1 MNETSKRVSKIEVS
15 TGLAVWRK
23 WTDMPLLILAI
34 GSLPLLLLE
43 LITER
48 LNETDKN
55 FLFIVN
61 VVIFIAFA
69 TDYFVEL
76 IICKQKSLYFKSE
89 WSSLLIWIAQLLA
102 LIPALGFL
110 GVLRGARALRVLST
124 ISRLIGIGVSTRAE
138 GKNLFR
144 KHAASYAFGLS
155 GVTWIS
161 SAVAFTIA
169 EDIGKEGRFDSF
181 FDALW
186 WSACTITTVGYGDI
200 YPVTPAGRIVAV
212 LTMIVGVSTLAVV
225 TARIAQFFLKQ
236 SSTD

>member
-1 MNETSKRVSKIEVS
+1 MNETSKRVSKIDVS
-15 TGLAVWRK
+15 LGLAVWRK
-23 WTDMPLLILAI
+23 WTDMPLLVLAI

-43 LITER
+43 LISER
-48 LNETDKN
+48 LNGTDKN

-76 IICKQKSLYFKSE
+76 IICKQKFLYFKSE

-102 LIPALGFL
+102 LLPALGFL
-110 GVLRGARALRVLST
+110 GILRGVRALRILST
-124 ISRLIGIGVSTRAE
+124 LSRVIGIGVSTRAE
-138 GKNLFR
+138 GKNILK
-144 KHAASYAFGLS
+144 KHAALFAFSLS
-155 GVTWIS
+155 GFTWIS

-169 EDIGKEGRFDSF
+169 ENVGKEGRVNSF

-200 YPVTPAGRIVAV
+200 YPVTQAGRIVAV

-225 TARIAQFFLKQ
+225 TARIAQFFLEQ
-236 SSTD
+236 SSTE

>member
-1 MNETSKRVSKIEVS
+1 
-15 TGLAVWRK
+15 
-23 WTDMPLLILAI
+23 MPLLVLAI

-76 IICKQKSLYFKSE
+76 IICKQKSLYLKTE

-102 LIPALGFL
+102 LLPALGFL
-110 GVLRGARALRVLST
+110 GILRGARALRVLST
-124 ISRLIGIGVSTRAE
+124 ISRVIGIGVSTRAE
-138 GKNLFR
+138 GKNLLKR
-144 KHAASYAFGLS
+144 HAASFAFGLS
-155 GVTWIS
+155 GLTWIS

-169 EDIGKEGRFDSF
+169 EDIGEDGRFDSF

-200 YPVTPAGRIVAV
+200 YPVTPAGRVVAV

-225 TARIAQFFLKQ
+225 TARIAQFLLEEK
-236 SSTD
+236 STD

>member
-1 MNETSKRVSKIEVS
+1 
-15 TGLAVWRK
+15 
-23 WTDMPLLILAI
+23 MPLLVLAI

-76 IICKQKSLYFKSE
+76 IICKQKSLYLKTE

-102 LIPALGFL
+102 LLPALGFL
-110 GVLRGARALRVLST
+110 GILRGARALRVLST
-124 ISRLIGIGVSTRAE
+124 ISRVIGIGVSTRAE
-138 GKNLFR
+138 GKNLLKR
-144 KHAASYAFGLS
+144 HAASFAFGLS
-155 GVTWIS
+155 GLTWIS
-161 SAVAFTIA
+161 SAVAFTIV
-169 EDIGKEGRFDSF
+169 EDIGKDGRFDSF

-200 YPVTPAGRIVAV
+200 YPATPAGRVVAV

-225 TARIAQFFLKQ
+225 TARIAQFLL
-236 SSTD
+236 STETN

>member
-1 MNETSKRVSKIEVS
+1 VNQASKQPTKIEVS
-15 TGLAVWRK
+15 QGLALWRK
-23 WTDMPLLILAI
+23 WTDMPLLVLAI

-76 IICKQKSLYFKSE
+76 IICKQKSLYLKTE

-102 LIPALGFL
+102 LLPALGFL
-110 GVLRGARALRVLST
+110 GILRGARALRVLST
-124 ISRLIGIGVSTRAE
+124 ISRVIGIGVSTRAE
-138 GKNLFR
+138 GKNLLKR
-144 KHAASYAFGLS
+144 HAASFAFGLS
-155 GVTWIS
+155 GLTWIS
-161 SAVAFTIA
+161 SAVAFTIV
-169 EDIGKEGRFDSF
+169 EDIGKDGRFDSF

-200 YPVTPAGRIVAV
+200 YPATPAGRVVAV

-225 TARIAQFFLKQ
+225 TARIAQFLL
-236 SSTD
+236 STETN

>member
-1 MNETSKRVSKIEVS
+1 VNQASKQPTKIEVS
-15 TGLAVWRK
+15 PGLALWRK
-23 WTDMPLLILAI
+23 WTDMPLLVLAI

-76 IICKQKSLYFKSE
+76 IICKQKSLYLKTE

-102 LIPALGFL
+102 LLPALGFL
-110 GVLRGARALRVLST
+110 GILRGARALRVLST
-124 ISRLIGIGVSTRAE
+124 ISRVIGIGVSTRAE
-138 GKNLFR
+138 GKNLLKR
-144 KHAASYAFGLS
+144 HAASFAFGLS
-155 GVTWIS
+155 GLTWIS

-169 EDIGKEGRFDSF
+169 EDIGKDGRFDSF

-200 YPVTPAGRIVAV
+200 YPVTPAGRLVAV

-225 TARIAQFFLKQ
+225 TARIAQFLL
-236 SSTD
+236 STETN

>member
-1 MNETSKRVSKIEVS
+1 
-15 TGLAVWRK
+15 
-23 WTDMPLLILAI
+23 MPLLALAI

-55 FLFIVN
+55 FLFIIN
-61 VVIFIAFA
+61 VAVFIAFA
-69 TDYFVEL
+69 TDYFIEL
-76 IICKQKSLYFKSE
+76 IFCKQKSLYLRSE

-102 LIPALGFL
+102 LLPALGFL
-110 GVLRGARALRVLST
+110 GILRGVRALRVVST
-124 ISRLIGIGVSTRAE
+124 ISRLLGIGAATRAE
-138 GKNLFR
+138 GKNLLK
-144 KHAASYAFGLS
+144 KHTASFAFGLS
-155 GVTWIS
+155 GFTWIS

-169 EDIGKEGRFDSF
+169 ENVGKDGRVNSF

-212 LTMIVGVSTLAVV
+212 LTMIVGVSTLAIV
-225 TARIAQFFLKQ
+225 TARIAQFLIA
-236 SSTD
+236 SDEN

>member
-1 MNETSKRVSKIEVS
+1 
-15 TGLAVWRK
+15 
-23 WTDMPLLILAI
+23 MPLLVLAI

-76 IICKQKSLYFKSE
+76 IICKQKSLYLKTE

-102 LIPALGFL
+102 LLPALGFL
-110 GVLRGARALRVLST
+110 GILRGARALRVLST
-124 ISRLIGIGVSTRAE
+124 ISRVIGIGVSTRAE
-138 GKNLFR
+138 GKNLLKR
-144 KHAASYAFGLS
+144 HAASFAFGLS
-155 GVTWIS
+155 GLTWIS

-169 EDIGKEGRFDSF
+169 EDIGEDGRFDSF

-200 YPVTPAGRIVAV
+200 YPVTPAGRLVAV

-225 TARIAQFFLKQ
+225 TARIAQFLLEEK
-236 SSTD
+236 STD